1 MSSDNKQLVQRHLN
15 LAWNQGAFDEISH
28 FLAADFHYKTTFT
41 DEILDAPR
49 YIEFIQVFREAMPNL
64 MLEVELAMAEGK
76 HVMTQVSFF
85 GIVEKPVYGIPAS
98 DKIITFHAMSVW
110 EVQGKR
116 IISLDTL
123 IDIAGLER
131 QLGIQVMPH
140 RPLKARLSSS
150 S

>member
-1 MSSDNKQLVQRHLN
+1 MSPDNKELVLRHLN
-15 LAWNQGAFDEISH
+15 LAWNQGAFDEISN

-64 MLEVELAMAEGK
+64 VLEVELAMAEGQ

-85 GIVEKPVYGIPAS
+85 
-98 DKIITFHAMSVW
+98 
-110 EVQGKR
+110 GKR

-131 QLGIQVMPH
+131 QLGIQVMPF
-140 RPLKARLSSS
+140 RPLKARLS
-150 S
+150 